1 MHPHEQETLMRVIA
15 GSARSLQLK
24 SLPGMDTRPTVD
36 KYKETLFNVLSNY
49 IPDCTFLDLFSGTG
63 NIGIEAL
70 SRGAKEAILV
80 ENNKKAVK
88 IIEENLKHTH
98 LTEGAKIME
107 TDVFY
112 ALALLEKH
120 DPFDIVFMD
129 PPYNKEY
136 EKRVLE
142 VLSTASYVDE
152 YTIIIV
158 EASLDTDLSYLDEL
172 NFECY
177 KEKLYKTNKHLFIR
191 KKEEL

>member
-1 MHPHEQETLMRVIA
+1 MRVIA
-15 GSARSLQLK
+15 GSARSLILK
-24 SLPGMDTRPTVD
+24 SLPGMDTRPTTD
-36 KYKETLFNVLSNY
+36 KYKETLFNVLSTY
-49 IPDCTFLDLFSGTG
+49 IADCSFLDLFSGTG

-80 ENNKKAVK
+80 EHNKKACAV
-88 IIEENLKHTH
+88 IRENLKHTH
-98 LTEGAKIME
+98 LEENARLMD

-120 DPFDIVFMD
+120 DPFDIIFMD
-129 PPYNKEY
+129 PPYNMEL

-142 VLSTASYVDE
+142 VLANASYVDE

-158 EASLDTDLSYLDEL
+158 EASLDTDLSYLEDL
-172 NFECY
+172 GFECY

-191 KKEEL
+191 KKEE